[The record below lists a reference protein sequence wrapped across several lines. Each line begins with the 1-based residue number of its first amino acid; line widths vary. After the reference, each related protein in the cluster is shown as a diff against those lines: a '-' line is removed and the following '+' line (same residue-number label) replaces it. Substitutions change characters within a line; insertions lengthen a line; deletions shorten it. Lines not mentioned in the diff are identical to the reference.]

1 MDVKAFKLPGGKVKW
16 EHFQKVYEYC
26 QQFQL
31 SNASHLKEEWLYN
44 LTSFMKMRVQPARAV
59 LGHATACAIR
69 VLNKHKPDEFPDE
82 FLVSAHFC
90 DFIGEWRELIN
101 NRKRSM
107 AMVANNEELTAF
119 RKGRIIKFKEVYIRM
134 KLHKRQ
140 KEKLKDSQKG
150 VILAT
155 YSMIWLTDKLLIEL
169 KFHFFLTAK
178 GNTDV
183 VEAHH
188 SDARSIH
195 SSPTC
200 RQYKQD
206 CKIMS
211 VTHYMGHVKNSN
223 YDIDETGFFLSDLDA
238 MKEIVKENEEEDNLV
253 IDLAKAHFFAP
264 PDFTEKLALASFGAW
279 VIQITIV
286 CTPHM
291 KRLRYDLRAPKCEIC
306 LRALTINHLEDDQE
320 VNDLIA
326 FKEYKGGLF
335 VHPSELANEM
345 FYYAEQIFRQTWK
358 QLDRQRGLN
367 QKLTDAIVSACC
379 EKFENLPRCHLP
391 TILGKFVEV
400 RLYFY
405 ADYIDKKMQKKHK
418 SQIFGAAN
426 ASKSTKSAALTKIP
440 DKKTHQQ
447 IRKERPTEA
456 LSDLEILNKSH
467 REAERLTEARR
478 LRKAK
483 KVKPSTKSVTQKK
496 SSAKDFFKLLTE
508 ASSSA
513 TTPKS
518 KAKKVQAPI
527 VAKKR
532 KKAAEKSELIDQSNE
547 SIENPPAAKRS
558 KRVVKKPSRFLDMVR
573 DYGYLD

>member
-31 SNASHLKEEWLYN
+31 SNASHLKEAWLYN

-101 NRKRSM
+101 NRRKSM
-107 AMVANNEELTAF
+107 AMVANNKELTEY
-119 RKGRIIKFKEVYIRM
+119 RKGRLIKFKEVYIRM

-140 KEKLKDSQKG
+140 KAKLKDSQKSLL
-150 VILAT
+150 LAT
-155 YSMIWLTDKLLIEL
+155 YSMLWLTDKLLIEQ
-169 KFHFFLTAK
+169 KFHMFLTAK

-188 SDARSIH
+188 SDAKSIH
-195 SSPTC
+195 SNPTC

-238 MKEIVKENEEEDNLV
+238 MKEIVKENEAEDNLV

-264 PDFTEKLALASFGAW
+264 PDFTERIALASFGAW

-306 LRALTINHLEDDQE
+306 LEALTINHLEDDQE

-326 FKEYKGGLF
+326 FKEYKGGVF
-335 VHPSELANEM
+335 VHSSELANEM
-345 FYYAEQIFRQTWK
+345 FWYAESIFRQTWK

-367 QKLTDAIVSACC
+367 QKLTDAIVSACS
-379 EKFENLPRCHLP
+379 EKFENLPRCHLQ

-405 ADYIDKKMQKKHK
+405 ADYIDKKMQKKSK
-418 SQIFGAAN
+418 REIFAAAN
-426 ASKSTKSAALTKIP
+426 ASKSSKSAALIKIP
-440 DKKTHQQ
+440 DKKPP
-447 IRKERPTEA
+447 RKPGKKSSTEA
-456 LSDLEILNKSH
+456 LTDTEILNKG
-467 REAERLTEARR
+467 
-478 LRKAK
+478 LRKVKGPKEAK
-483 KVKPSTKSVTQKK
+483 KVKPSTKSVTQKNA
-496 SSAKDFFKLLTE
+496 SAKDFFKLLTE

-513 TTPKS
+513 TTP
-518 KAKKVQAPI
+518 I

-532 KKAAEKSELIDQSNE
+532 KKAAKETELIDPSNE
-547 SIENPPAAKRS
+547 SIENQPAAKRS
-558 KRVVKKPSRFLDMVR
+558 KRVVKKPSRFLDMVN

>member
-16 EHFQKVYEYC
+16 EHFQKVFEYC

-31 SNASHLKEEWLYN
+31 SNASHLKKEWLYN

-90 DFIGEWRELIN
+90 DFMGEWREIIN
-101 NRKRSM
+101 NRRKSM
-107 AMVANNEELTAF
+107 AMVANNNELTAY
-119 RKGRIIKFKEVYIRM
+119 RKGRLIKFKEVYIRM

-140 KEKLKDSQKG
+140 KEALKDSQKSLL
-150 VILAT
+150 LAT
-155 YSMIWLTDKLLIEL
+155 YSMLWLTDKLLNEL
-169 KFHFFLTAK
+169 KFHMFLTAK

-188 SDARSIH
+188 SDAKSIH
-195 SSPTC
+195 SHPTC

-238 MKEIVKENEEEDNLV
+238 MKEIVKENEAEDNLV

-264 PDFTEKLALASFGAW
+264 PDFTERIALASFGAW

-306 LRALTINHLEDDQE
+306 LEALTINHLEDDQE

-335 VHPSELANEM
+335 VHSSELANEM
-345 FYYAEQIFRQTWK
+345 FWYAESIFRQTWK

-367 QKLTDAIVSACC
+367 QKLTDAIVSACS
-379 EKFENLPRCHLP
+379 EKFENLPRCHLQ

-405 ADYIDKKMQKKHK
+405 ADYIDKKMQKKSK
-418 SQIFGAAN
+418 REIFAAAN
-426 ASKSTKSAALTKIP
+426 ASKSSKSALLTKIP
-440 DKKTHQQ
+440 DEKPPRKTGKKSS
-447 IRKERPTEA
+447 TEA
-456 LSDLEILNKSH
+456 LTDTEILNKG
-467 REAERLTEARR
+467 
-478 LRKAK
+478 LRKVKRPKEAK
-483 KVKPSTKSVTQKK
+483 KVKPSTKLVTQKK

-508 ASSSA
+508 ASSSG
-513 TTPKS
+513 TS
-518 KAKKVQAPI
+518 PI

-532 KKAAEKSELIDQSNE
+532 KKATKESELIDQSNE
-547 SIENPPAAKRS
+547 SIENQPAAKRS
-558 KRVVKKPSRFLDMVR
+558 KRVVKKPSRFLDMVN
-573 DYGYLD
+573 DYGFLD